1 MGRTLS
7 TIGTRLRTTD
17 ANARGLALARL
28 RRTLTRKR
36 GAEKCITGS
45 RKIGL
50 RGSRPKGH
58 RLFHPKHG
66 LECAR
71 ARASSLAKR
80 VSIPEKL
87 ETAMKSEITARSA
100 ESRTDSEVAFSPSCE
115 VLIDGPCDAPGHPAN
130 RLVEDAAADRLDFRP
145 NLWLGG
151 PAVRS
156 PFVDPVLQ
164 RPLGDGDAVGDG
176 NGEHHFLTVGGFSGH
191 GETTRWRFV
200 TEAPARPD
208 ARFSARG
215 SGWPARP
222 RRVRNQWN
230 ACSGRSR
237 CSEAKR
243 RQMSVDVSFQ
253 KGSRVAR
260 AAIVNEFFPWRTE
273 QTAFP
278 APLLSAHAY
287 D

>member
-1 MGRTLS
+1 MCPDARNTKSAPRRVTPAPHRSTSGRRKSPTLS
-7 TIGTRLRTTD
+7 RLSSGAGPRSEMLG
-17 ANARGLALARL
+17 RALAVL
-28 RRTLTRKR
+28 FP
-36 GAEKCITGS
+36 
-45 RKIGL
+45 IGVHTQHAL
-50 RGSRPKGH
+50 
-58 RLFHPKHG
+58 
-66 LECAR
+66 LERAR
-71 ARASSLAKR
+71 ACASSLAKR
-80 VSIPEKL
+80 VSSPEKL

-100 ESRTDSEVAFSPSCE
+100 ESRTDSEVAFSPSSN
-115 VLIDGPCDAPGHPAN
+115 LIDGVCDAPGHPAN

-145 NLWLGG
+145 NLGLVG

-156 PFVDPVLQ
+156 PFGDPVLQ
-164 RPLGDGDAVGDG
+164 QPIRRRQWRASFSHCWWILRSWG
-176 NGEHHFLTVGGFSGH
+176 NDSVAIRHRGSC
-191 GETTRWRFV
+191 
-200 TEAPARPD
+200 APD

-222 RRVRNQWN
+222 RGVRKQWN

-260 AAIVNEFFPWRTE
+260 AAIVNEFFSWRTE

-278 APLLSAHAY
+278 APLERSRIRLV
-287 D
+287 DVG